1 MHDCPRDITFNL
13 WGHGVFRVTCV
24 IPCVPKTITCKYYY
38 KKSPSAK
45 KKDRFVNIWCREVDS
60 YLTFWYKRN
69 HVSRISTTTQPELN
83 KIGFTLR
90 RVTVQSLYPINLF
103 NGAPLGLCNLSK
115 LWNPI
120 FPFSSRF
127 SHKMHSFFTFLCWY
141 CMTLRKSRDGKRGV
155 IRHFQSNTSSP
166 QTTKLFCRSHCTKRA
181 RTSRII
187 LWIFLTQSL
196 LFLQ

>member
-1 MHDCPRDITFNL
+1 MYFELHVSSHVCQKRLHAST
-13 WGHGVFRVTCV
+13 
-24 IPCVPKTITCKYYY
+24 TI
-38 KKSPSAK
+38 KSCHLQ

-90 RVTVQSLYPINLF
+90 VTVQSLYSINLF

-127 SHKMHSFFTFLCWY
+127 SHKMHSSHFYADTAWLCEN
-141 CMTLRKSRDGKRGV
+141 RGTEKEVSFGIFNLIHQRPRQQNSFVEV
-155 IRHFQSNTSSP
+155 IA
-166 QTTKLFCRSHCTKRA
+166 RSVHVR
-181 RTSRII
+181 
-187 LWIFLTQSL
+187 QE
-196 LFLQ
+196 